1 MRPQLTVLL
10 LTDYWLALVEI
21 GGSAASC
28 VPATP
33 LTPGQSERA
42 YLACYRPPA
51 AKGETASGLGYI
63 GASLRLSK

>member
-10 LTDYWLALVEI
+10 LTHNWLALVEI

-33 LTPGQSERA
+33 YSTWAERTDFLTSAEVS
-42 YLACYRPPA
+42 A
-51 AKGETASGLGYI
+51 AKCVGHPGLGHI
-63 GASLRLSK
+63 QRTQL